1 MLFVKAWFF
10 CLEPRVFR
18 EGKKQ
23 WILEEKRKFVLW
35 RPRHVRIV
43 SSSAAACDK
52 CNAVK
57 TVAEYGIWN

>member
-35 RPRHVRIV
+35 TPRHVRIIATYHSIGGYFHTYCV
-43 SSSAAACDK
+43 VISSS
-52 CNAVK
+52 
-57 TVAEYGIWN
+57 I

>member
-35 RPRHVRIV
+35 TPRYVRIIATYRSICGYFPTYCV
-43 SSSAAACDK
+43 IISSSM
-52 CNAVK
+52 
-57 TVAEYGIWN
+57 